1 MDIQAIIFGFS
12 KEPDLKMRNILCTL
26 RRRGYRLAANYACGA
41 CDAVFERNER
51 SGRDALLSV
60 AKMLG
65 VAPSECAVVESECER
80 LISAKTSGMTAIGAD
95 EAATC
100 IYADICLG
108 NIEELTDIFV

>member
-1 MDIQAIIFGFS
+1 MDIQAIIFNFA
-12 KEPDLKMRNILCTL
+12 KAPDAQTRMLLCTL
-26 RRRGYRLAANYACGA
+26 RKRGYRLAASYACGA
-41 CDAVFERNER
+41 CDAVFEREK
-51 SGRDALLSV
+51 DARREVLLSA
-60 AKMLG
+60 AKKLG

-80 LISAKTSGMTAIGAD
+80 LVSAKDSGMTAIGVG